1 MVTFYQEKTKELIIN
16 QLRESP
22 NYVEI
27 IRLLAEDY
35 DNVSD
40 MYDYIAGINVYSATG
55 VWLDLIGYI
64 VGVGRRVDVVIVNT
78 WFGFADQTN
87 IAGFGKA
94 PMYDGETPTT
104 GSSVLTDGDYRK
116 VILAK
121 VAKNFGDVSAP
132 GIVTAIQN
140 IIDSTDVTI
149 QNMGNAS
156 FRLYIGE
163 VLDEN
168 TRNLFS
174 SLDIIPRAA
183 GVKLDGLYY
192 RPRPETFGFADQG
205 LQGFGVGSFVE
216 EIS

>member
-1 MVTFYQEKTKELIIN
+1 MGTYYQKASKELIIN
-16 QLRESP
+16 QLRDSP
-22 NYVEI
+22 NYVEM
-27 IRLLAEDY
+27 IRLLAEDF
-35 DNVSD
+35 DDISD
-40 MYDYIAGINVYSATG
+40 LYDYISRINVYNANG
-55 VWLDLIGYI
+55 KWLDLIGYI
-64 VGVGRRVDVVIVNT
+64 VGVGRQIDVVILNT
-78 WFGFADQTN
+78 WFGFQGQPN
-87 IAGFGKA
+87 IAGFGMA
-94 PMYDGETPTT
+94 PMFDGSQPST
-104 GSSVLTDGDYRK
+104 GSSILSDGDYRR

-121 VAKNFGDVSAP
+121 VAKNFGDVSEP

-140 IIDSTDVTI
+140 IINSNDVTI

-156 FRLYIGE
+156 FRIYLGDM
-163 VLDEN
+163 LDEN

-174 SLDIIPRAA
+174 AIDIIPRAA